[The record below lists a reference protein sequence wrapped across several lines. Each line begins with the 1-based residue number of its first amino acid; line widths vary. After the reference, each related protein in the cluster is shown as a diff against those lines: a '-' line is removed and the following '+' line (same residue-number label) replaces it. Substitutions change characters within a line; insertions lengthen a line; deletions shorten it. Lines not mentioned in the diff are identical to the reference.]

1 MDKWEP
7 GEEVRSLIREYGGC
21 IRGYAS
27 MELYLKTE
35 FLTESKWWML
45 GLTVNE
51 HTVIFDPAVKHK
63 LPVDQAYIIYHELT
77 HVAQFRDF
85 GWVGFMGTYLGQ
97 WFRSGLSYQKM
108 KERGL
113 EKEAIQQSNDFR
125 ARCMGDA

>member
-1 MDKWEP
+1 MNKWEP
-7 GEEVRSLIREYGGC
+7 GEEVTSLIREYGRS
-21 IRGYAS
+21 IRGYPALG
-27 MELYLKTE
+27 LYLQTE
-35 FLTESKWWML
+35 FVTESKWWML

-51 HTVIFDPAVKHK
+51 HMVIFDPAVIYK
-63 LPVDQAYIIYHELT
+63 LPIDQACIIYHELT

-85 GWVGFMGTYLGQ
+85 GWLGFMGTYIGQ

-125 ARCMGDA
+125 ARCMGKV